1 MFDGRWRGRVDRGT
15 QPLGA
20 ALHRWGLTANQLTA
34 AGLVAGVGAAWA
46 VATGH
51 LLVGLVMF
59 IAAALPDLFDG
70 PLAKA
75 AGTAGPRGAFFD
87 SVSDRVTDSL
97 ILGGLAWYL
106 DSSRGAHAALLPL
119 AVLAASNLVSYER
132 AKAES
137 LGFDGRGGL
146 MERAERVVVICLG
159 LLFPILLVPA
169 LWLVLGASLVTAVHR
184 FVKVWRQSEQRRPLP
199 PMSSRWTVAAVEAR
213 WRARL
218 AMREQSRH
226 ASRTSRGARA
236 EAWRLRRRA
245 RQPRFGA
252 RSAVYG
258 RDSTRP

>member
-1 MFDGRWRGRVDRGT
+1 MFDGRWRAGVDRGT

-20 ALHRWGLTANQLTA
+20 TLHKWGLSANQLTA

-46 VATGH
+46 VAAGH
-51 LLVGLVMF
+51 LIVGLVLF
-59 IAAALPDLFDG
+59 IAAAVPDLLDG
-70 PLAKA
+70 PIAKA

-106 DSSRGAHAALLPL
+106 DSTRGPHAALLPL

-146 MERAERVVVICLG
+146 MERAERVVVICVG
-159 LLFPILLVPA
+159 LLFSFLLMAA
-169 LWLVLGASLVTAVHR
+169 LWVVLGASLITAVHR
-184 FVKVWRQSEQRRPLP
+184 FVKVWRQSGQPRPAADL
-199 PMSSRWTVAAVEAR
+199 SSRWTVAAVEAR
-213 WRARL
+213 WKARIVL
-218 AMREQSRH
+218 REQSRE
-226 ASRTSRGARA
+226 AARSARGARA

-252 RSAVYG
+252 RSGPG